1 MNDTVSNHY
10 KAAICLTT
18 RAGCGSKNKFPLP
31 AETNW
36 FDIYIVAD
44 KPDCSDD
51 ETVWL
56 DLTMVPFDKED
67 KQLQKISIPLGIYD
81 PKELKRAFQK
91 IADTLL
97 LI

>member
-56 DLTMVPFDKED
+56 DLTVGNRRGRWSPPSD
-67 KQLQKISIPLGIYD
+67 
-81 PKELKRAFQK
+81 FQNY
-91 IADTLL
+91 
-97 LI
+97 